1 MIGFKKTPIRLVLII
16 FFISVVSIILIYV
29 DSLNNEPLAIEE
41 ITISRDLSE
50 SFTPIKSKQIHTVR
64 KGDSLSVIFED
75 KQVPLNTAYK
85 IFDFD
90 KNNLLSSIIPG
101 DIMEFNYMGND
112 LLSIEII
119 KDDVNSILIKTED
132 EISIVNIK
140 KEAQTITSF
149 GFGEIRDSF
158 YKSAKDVGI
167 PDSIIMDFA
176 YIFGWDIDFIFD
188 VRKGDKFSVI
198 YETEFSEG
206 EKISNGDIV
215 FAEFTNR
222 EKKYIAQRFF
232 DDVQGKQYFNENGE
246 NVKKAFLRA
255 PLDFAYI
262 SSHFN
267 PNRMHPILHKIKAHN
282 GVDYAAKTG
291 TPVRATGEGTVI
303 LRANKGGYGRLIE
316 IRHFNE
322 YTTRYAHL
330 SGYAK
335 GLQVGSKVDQGD
347 IIGYVGKSG
356 LATGPHLHYE
366 FRVNGMHTDP
376 LRVKFPNA
384 KPIESENKEDFTNFA
399 LALDLKMNTLKK
411 KLFSSNEEKIEE

>member
-1 MIGFKKTPIRLVLII
+1 MIGFKKTPIRLVLIT
-16 FFISVVSIILIYV
+16 FLISVVSIILIYV

-50 SFTPIKSKQIHTVR
+50 SLTPIKSKQIHTVR

-149 GFGEIRDSF
+149 GFGEIKDSF

-206 EKISNGDIV
+206 EKISSGDIV

-232 DDVQGKQYFNENGE
+232 DSVQGKQYFNENGE

-282 GVDYAAKTG
+282 GVDYAAKRN
-291 TPVRATGEGTVI
+291 TPVKASGDGVI
-303 LRANKGGYGRLIE
+303 SFIGRQSGYGRTVE
-316 IRHFNE
+316 IKHGGNIK
-322 YTTRYAHL
+322 TLYAHL
-330 SGYAK
+330 ERFNTK
-335 GLQVGSKVDQGD
+335 LKVGSKVKQGE
-347 IIGYVGKSG
+347 IIAFVGDSG
-356 LATGPHLHYE
+356 QATGPHLHFE
-366 FRVNGMHTDP
+366 FWQGEIRSDP
-376 LRVKFPNA
+376 VKVKLPSA
-384 KPIESENKEDFTNFA
+384 KPVNNAQRNEFEDLLTLNLNKLYEYN
-399 LALDLKMNTLKK
+399 LPKY
-411 KLFSSNEEKIEE
+411 E

>member
-1 MIGFKKTPIRLVLII
+1 MIGFKKTPIRLVLIT
-16 FFISVVSIILIYV
+16 FLISVVSIILIYV
-29 DSLNNEPLAIEE
+29 DSLDNEPLAIEE

-50 SFTPIKSKQIHTVR
+50 NLIPIKSKQIHTVR

-149 GFGEIRDSF
+149 GFGEIKDSF

-206 EKISNGDIV
+206 EKISSGDIV

-232 DDVQGKQYFNENGE
+232 DSVQGKQYFNENGE

-267 PNRMHPILHKIKAHN
+267 PKRMHPILHKIKAHN
-282 GVDYAAKTG
+282 GVDYAAKRN
-291 TPVRATGEGTVI
+291 TPVKASGDGVI
-303 LRANKGGYGRLIE
+303 SFIGRQSGYGRTVE
-316 IRHFNE
+316 IKHGGNIK
-322 YTTRYAHL
+322 TLYAHL
-330 SGYAK
+330 ERFNTK
-335 GLQVGSKVDQGD
+335 LKVGSKVKQGE
-347 IIGYVGKSG
+347 IIAFVGDSG
-356 LATGPHLHYE
+356 QATGPHLHFE
-366 FRVNGMHTDP
+366 FWQGEIRSDP
-376 LRVKFPNA
+376 VKVKLPSA
-384 KPIESENKEDFTNFA
+384 KPVNNSQRNEFEDL
-399 LALDLKMNTLKK
+399 LALNLN
-411 KLFSSNEEKIEE
+411 KLNEYNLPKYE

>member
-1 MIGFKKTPIRLVLII
+1 MIGFKKTPIRLVLIT
-16 FFISVVSIILIYV
+16 FLISVVSIILIYV
-29 DSLNNEPLAIEE
+29 DSLDNEPLAIEE

-50 SFTPIKSKQIHTVR
+50 SLTPIKSKQIHTVK

-206 EKISNGDIV
+206 EKISSGDIV

-232 DDVQGKQYFNENGE
+232 DSVQGKQYFNENGE

-282 GVDYAAKTG
+282 GVDYAAKRN
-291 TPVRATGEGTVI
+291 TPVKASGDGVI
-303 LRANKGGYGRLIE
+303 SFIGRQSGYGRTVE
-316 IRHFNE
+316 IKHGGNIK
-322 YTTRYAHL
+322 TLYAHL
-330 SGYAK
+330 ERFNTK
-335 GLQVGSKVDQGD
+335 LKVGSKVKQGE
-347 IIGYVGKSG
+347 IIAFVGDSG
-356 LATGPHLHYE
+356 QATGPHLHFE
-366 FRVNGMHTDP
+366 FWQGEIRSDP
-376 LRVKFPNA
+376 VKVKLPSA
-384 KPIESENKEDFTNFA
+384 KPINNAQRNEFEDL
-399 LALDLKMNTLKK
+399 LALNLN
-411 KLFSSNEEKIEE
+411 KLNEYNLPKYE

>member
-16 FFISVVSIILIYV
+16 FLISVVSIILIYV
-29 DSLNNEPLAIEE
+29 DSLDNEPLAIEE

-50 SFTPIKSKQIHTVR
+50 GLTPIKSKQIHTVR

-206 EKISNGDIV
+206 EKISSGDIV

-282 GVDYAAKTG
+282 GVDYAAKRN
-291 TPVRATGEGTVI
+291 TPVKASGDGVI
-303 LRANKGGYGRLIE
+303 SFIGRQSGYGRTVE
-316 IRHFNE
+316 IKHGGNIK
-322 YTTRYAHL
+322 TLYAHL
-330 SGYAK
+330 ERFNTK
-335 GLQVGSKVDQGD
+335 LKVGSKVKQGE
-347 IIGYVGKSG
+347 IIAFVGDSG
-356 LATGPHLHYE
+356 QATGPHLHFE
-366 FRVNGMHTDP
+366 FWQGEIRSDP
-376 LRVKFPNA
+376 VKVKLPSA
-384 KPIESENKEDFTNFA
+384 KPVNNSQRNEFEDL
-399 LALDLKMNTLKK
+399 LALNLN
-411 KLFSSNEEKIEE
+411 KLNEYNLPKYE

>member
-16 FFISVVSIILIYV
+16 FLISVISIILIYV

-50 SFTPIKSKQIHTVR
+50 GLAPIKSKQIHTVR
-64 KGDSLSVIFED
+64 KGDSLSVIFDD

-101 DIMEFNYMGND
+101 DIMEFNYMGDD

-119 KDDVNSILIKTED
+119 KDDINSILIKTED
-132 EISIVNIK
+132 EISIVKIK
-140 KEAQTITSF
+140 KEAQTITSI

-158 YKSAKDVGI
+158 YKSAKGVGI

-198 YETEFSEG
+198 YETDFSEG
-206 EKISNGDIV
+206 EKISSGDIV

-232 DDVQGKQYFNENGE
+232 DNVQGKQYFNENGE

-282 GVDYAAKTG
+282 GVDYAAKRN
-291 TPVRATGEGTVI
+291 TPVKASGDGVI
-303 LRANKGGYGRLIE
+303 SFIGKQRGYGRTIE
-316 IRHFNE
+316 IKHGGNIK
-322 YTTRYAHL
+322 TLYAHL
-330 SGYAK
+330 ERFNSK
-335 GLQVGSKVDQGD
+335 LTQGSKVKQGD
-347 IIGYVGKSG
+347 IIAYVGDSG
-356 LATGPHLHYE
+356 QATGPHLHFE
-366 FRVNGMHTDP
+366 FWKGEIRTDP
-376 LRVKFPNA
+376 VKVKLPSA
-384 KPIESENKEDFTNFA
+384 KPVNISQKDDFDNLLQLNLNKLNQY
-399 LALDLKMNTLKK
+399 NLKK
-411 KLFSSNEEKIEE
+411 NE

>member
-1 MIGFKKTPIRLVLII
+1 MIGFKKTPIRLVLIT
-16 FFISVVSIILIYV
+16 FLISVVSIILIYV
-29 DSLNNEPLAIEE
+29 DSLDNEPLAIEE

-50 SFTPIKSKQIHTVR
+50 SLTPIKSKQIHTVK

-206 EKISNGDIV
+206 EKISSGDIV

-232 DDVQGKQYFNENGE
+232 DSVQGKQYFNETGE

-282 GVDYAAKTG
+282 GVDYAAKRN
-291 TPVRATGEGTVI
+291 TPVKASGDGVI
-303 LRANKGGYGRLIE
+303 SFIGRQSGYGRTVE
-316 IRHFNE
+316 IKHGGNIK
-322 YTTRYAHL
+322 TLYAHL
-330 SGYAK
+330 ERFNTK
-335 GLQVGSKVDQGD
+335 LKVGSKVKQGE
-347 IIGYVGKSG
+347 IIAFVGDSG
-356 LATGPHLHYE
+356 QATGPHLHFE
-366 FRVNGMHTDP
+366 FWQGEIRSDP
-376 LRVKFPNA
+376 VKVKLPSA
-384 KPIESENKEDFTNFA
+384 KPVNISQKDDFDNLLQLNLNKLNQY
-399 LALDLKMNTLKK
+399 NLKK
-411 KLFSSNEEKIEE
+411 NG

>member
-1 MIGFKKTPIRLVLII
+1 MIGFKKTPIRLVLIT
-16 FFISVVSIILIYV
+16 FLISVVSIILIYV

-50 SFTPIKSKQIHTVR
+50 SLTPIKSKQIHTVK

-206 EKISNGDIV
+206 EKISSGDIV

-282 GVDYAAKTG
+282 GVDYAAKRN
-291 TPVRATGEGTVI
+291 TPVKASGDGVI
-303 LRANKGGYGRLIE
+303 SFIGRQSGYGRTVE
-316 IRHFNE
+316 IKHGGNIK
-322 YTTRYAHL
+322 TLYAHL
-330 SGYAK
+330 ERFNTK
-335 GLQVGSKVDQGD
+335 LKVGSKVKQGE
-347 IIGYVGKSG
+347 IIAFVGDSG
-356 LATGPHLHYE
+356 QATGPHLHFE
-366 FRVNGMHTDP
+366 FWQGEIRSDP
-376 LRVKFPNA
+376 VKVKLPSA
-384 KPIESENKEDFTNFA
+384 KPVNNSQRNEFEDL
-399 LALDLKMNTLKK
+399 LALNLN
-411 KLFSSNEEKIEE
+411 KLNEYNLPKYE

>member
-1 MIGFKKTPIRLVLII
+1 MIGFKKTPIRLVLITFLI
-16 FFISVVSIILIYV
+16 CVFSIILIYV

-50 SFTPIKSKQIHTVR
+50 GLTPIKSKQIHTVR

-119 KDDVNSILIKTED
+119 KDDINSILIKTED

-206 EKISNGDIV
+206 EKISSGDIV

-282 GVDYAAKTG
+282 GVDYAAKRN
-291 TPVRATGEGTVI
+291 TPVKASGDGVI
-303 LRANKGGYGRLIE
+303 SFMGRQSGYGRTVE
-316 IRHFNE
+316 IKHGGNIK
-322 YTTRYAHL
+322 TLYAHL
-330 SGYAK
+330 ERFNTK
-335 GLQVGSKVDQGD
+335 LKVGSKVKQGE
-347 IIGYVGKSG
+347 IIAFVGDSG
-356 LATGPHLHYE
+356 QATGPHLHFE
-366 FRVNGMHTDP
+366 FWQGEIRSDP
-376 LRVKFPNA
+376 VKVKLPSA
-384 KPIESENKEDFTNFA
+384 KPVNNVQRNEFEDL
-399 LALDLKMNTLKK
+399 LALNLN
-411 KLFSSNEEKIEE
+411 KLNEHNLPKYE

>member
-1 MIGFKKTPIRLVLII
+1 MIGFKKTPIRLVLIT
-16 FFISVVSIILIYV
+16 FLISVVSIILIYV

-50 SFTPIKSKQIHTVR
+50 SLTPIKSKQIHTVR

-149 GFGEIRDSF
+149 GFGEIKDSF

-206 EKISNGDIV
+206 EKISSGDIV

-282 GVDYAAKTG
+282 GVDYAAKRN
-291 TPVRATGEGTVI
+291 TPVKASGDGVI
-303 LRANKGGYGRLIE
+303 SFIGRQSGYGRTVE
-316 IRHFNE
+316 IKHGGNIK
-322 YTTRYAHL
+322 TLYAHL
-330 SGYAK
+330 ERFNTK
-335 GLQVGSKVDQGD
+335 LKVGSKVKQGE
-347 IIGYVGKSG
+347 IIAFVGDSG
-356 LATGPHLHYE
+356 QATGPHLHFE
-366 FRVNGMHTDP
+366 FWQGEIRSDP
-376 LRVKFPNA
+376 VKVKLPSA
-384 KPIESENKEDFTNFA
+384 KPVNNAQRNEFEDL
-399 LALDLKMNTLKK
+399 LALNLNKLNEYNLLKY
-411 KLFSSNEEKIEE
+411 E

>member
-29 DSLNNEPLAIEE
+29 DSLDNEPLAIEE

-50 SFTPIKSKQIHTVR
+50 GLTPIKSKQIHTVR

-132 EISIVNIK
+132 EISIMNIK

-149 GFGEIRDSF
+149 GFGEIKDSF

-206 EKISNGDIV
+206 EKISSGDIV

-282 GVDYAAKTG
+282 GVDYAAKRN
-291 TPVRATGEGTVI
+291 TPVKASGDGVI
-303 LRANKGGYGRLIE
+303 SFIGRQSGYGRTVE
-316 IRHFNE
+316 IKHGGNIK
-322 YTTRYAHL
+322 TLYAHL
-330 SGYAK
+330 ERFNTK
-335 GLQVGSKVDQGD
+335 LKVGSKVKQGE
-347 IIGYVGKSG
+347 IIAFVGDSG
-356 LATGPHLHYE
+356 QATGPHLHFE
-366 FRVNGMHTDP
+366 FWQGEIRSDP
-376 LRVKFPNA
+376 VKVKLPSA
-384 KPIESENKEDFTNFA
+384 KPVNNVQRNEFEDL
-399 LALDLKMNTLKK
+399 LALNLN
-411 KLFSSNEEKIEE
+411 KLNEHNLQKYE

>member
-1 MIGFKKTPIRLVLII
+1 MIGFKKTPIRLVLIT
-16 FFISVVSIILIYV
+16 FLISVVSIILIYV

-50 SFTPIKSKQIHTVR
+50 GLTPIKSKQIHTVR

-198 YETEFSEG
+198 YETDFSEG
-206 EKISNGDIV
+206 EKISSGDIV

-282 GVDYAAKTG
+282 GVDYAAKRN
-291 TPVRATGEGTVI
+291 TPVKASGDGVI
-303 LRANKGGYGRLIE
+303 SFIGRQSGYGRTVE
-316 IRHFNE
+316 IKHGGNIK
-322 YTTRYAHL
+322 TLYAHL
-330 SGYAK
+330 ERFNTK
-335 GLQVGSKVDQGD
+335 LKVGSKVKQGE
-347 IIGYVGKSG
+347 IIAFVGDSG
-356 LATGPHLHYE
+356 QATGPHLHFE
-366 FRVNGMHTDP
+366 FWQGEIRSDP
-376 LRVKFPNA
+376 VKVKLPSA
-384 KPIESENKEDFTNFA
+384 KPVNNAQRNEFEDL
-399 LALDLKMNTLKK
+399 LALNLN
-411 KLFSSNEEKIEE
+411 KLNEYNLPKYE

>member
-1 MIGFKKTPIRLVLII
+1 MIGFKKTPIRLVLIT
-16 FFISVVSIILIYV
+16 FLISVVSIILIYV
-29 DSLNNEPLAIEE
+29 DSLDNEPLAIEE

-50 SFTPIKSKQIHTVR
+50 GLTPIKSKEIHTVR

-101 DIMEFNYMGND
+101 DIMEFNYMGDN

-119 KDDVNSILIKTED
+119 KDDINSILIKTED

-206 EKISNGDIV
+206 EKISSGDIV

-282 GVDYAAKTG
+282 GVDYAAKRN
-291 TPVRATGEGTVI
+291 TPVKASGDGVI
-303 LRANKGGYGRLIE
+303 SFIGRQSGYGRTVE
-316 IRHFNE
+316 IKHGGNIK
-322 YTTRYAHL
+322 TLYAHL
-330 SGYAK
+330 ERFNTK
-335 GLQVGSKVDQGD
+335 LKVGSKVKQGE
-347 IIGYVGKSG
+347 IIAFVGDSG
-356 LATGPHLHYE
+356 QATGPHLHFE
-366 FRVNGMHTDP
+366 FWQGEIRSDP
-376 LRVKFPNA
+376 VKVKLPSA
-384 KPIESENKEDFTNFA
+384 KPVNNSQRNEFEDL
-399 LALDLKMNTLKK
+399 LALNLN
-411 KLFSSNEEKIEE
+411 KLNEYNLPKYE

>member
-1 MIGFKKTPIRLVLII
+1 MIGFKKTPIRLVLIT
-16 FFISVVSIILIYV
+16 FLISVVSIILIYV
-29 DSLNNEPLAIEE
+29 DSLDNEPLAIEE

-50 SFTPIKSKQIHTVR
+50 SLTPIKSKQIHTVR

-149 GFGEIRDSF
+149 GFGEIKDSF

-206 EKISNGDIV
+206 EKISSGDIV

-282 GVDYAAKTG
+282 GVDYAAKRN
-291 TPVRATGEGTVI
+291 TPVKASGDGVI
-303 LRANKGGYGRLIE
+303 SFIGRQSGYGRTVE
-316 IRHFNE
+316 IKHGGNIK
-322 YTTRYAHL
+322 TLYAHL
-330 SGYAK
+330 ERFNTK
-335 GLQVGSKVDQGD
+335 LKVGSKVKQGE
-347 IIGYVGKSG
+347 IIAFVGDSG
-356 LATGPHLHYE
+356 QATGPHLHFE
-366 FRVNGMHTDP
+366 FWQGEIRSDP
-376 LRVKFPNA
+376 VKVKLPSA
-384 KPIESENKEDFTNFA
+384 KPINNAQRNEFEDL
-399 LALDLKMNTLKK
+399 LALNLN
-411 KLFSSNEEKIEE
+411 KLNEYNLPKYE

>member
-16 FFISVVSIILIYV
+16 FLISVVSIILIYV
-29 DSLNNEPLAIEE
+29 DSLDNEPLAIEE

-50 SFTPIKSKQIHTVR
+50 GLTPIKSKQIHTVK

-132 EISIVNIK
+132 EISIMNIK

-206 EKISNGDIV
+206 EKISSGDIV

-282 GVDYAAKTG
+282 GVDYAAKRN
-291 TPVRATGEGTVI
+291 TPVKASGDGVI
-303 LRANKGGYGRLIE
+303 SFIGRQSGYGRTVE
-316 IRHFNE
+316 IKHGGNIK
-322 YTTRYAHL
+322 TLYAHL
-330 SGYAK
+330 ERFNTK
-335 GLQVGSKVDQGD
+335 LKVGSKVKQGE
-347 IIGYVGKSG
+347 IIAFVGDSG
-356 LATGPHLHYE
+356 QATGPHLHFE
-366 FRVNGMHTDP
+366 FWQGEIRSDP
-376 LRVKFPNA
+376 VKVKLPSA
-384 KPIESENKEDFTNFA
+384 KPVNNAQRNEFEDL
-399 LALDLKMNTLKK
+399 LALNLN
-411 KLFSSNEEKIEE
+411 KLNEYNLPKYE

>member
-1 MIGFKKTPIRLVLII
+1 MIGFKKTPIRLVLIT
-16 FFISVVSIILIYV
+16 FLISVVSIILIYV
-29 DSLNNEPLAIEE
+29 DSLDNEPLAIEE

-50 SFTPIKSKQIHTVR
+50 GLTPIKSKQIHTVR

-119 KDDVNSILIKTED
+119 KDDINSILIKTED

-198 YETEFSEG
+198 YETDFSEG
-206 EKISNGDIV
+206 EKISSGDIV

-232 DDVQGKQYFNENGE
+232 DNVQGKQYFNENGE

-282 GVDYAAKTG
+282 GVDYAAKRN
-291 TPVRATGEGTVI
+291 TPVKASGDGVI
-303 LRANKGGYGRLIE
+303 SFIGRQSGYGRTVE
-316 IRHFNE
+316 IKHGGNIK
-322 YTTRYAHL
+322 TLYAHL
-330 SGYAK
+330 ERFNTK
-335 GLQVGSKVDQGD
+335 LKVGSKVKQGE
-347 IIGYVGKSG
+347 IIAFVGDSG
-356 LATGPHLHYE
+356 QATGPHLHFE
-366 FRVNGMHTDP
+366 FWQGEIRSDP
-376 LRVKFPNA
+376 VKVKLPSA
-384 KPIESENKEDFTNFA
+384 KPVNNAQRNEFEDL
-399 LALDLKMNTLKK
+399 LALNLN
-411 KLFSSNEEKIEE
+411 KLNEYNLPKYE

>member
-1 MIGFKKTPIRLVLII
+1 MIGFKKTPIRLVLIT
-16 FFISVVSIILIYV
+16 FLISVVSIILIYV

-50 SFTPIKSKQIHTVR
+50 SLTPIKSKQIHTVR

-206 EKISNGDIV
+206 EKISSGDIV

-282 GVDYAAKTG
+282 GVDYAAKRN
-291 TPVRATGEGTVI
+291 TPVKASGDGVI
-303 LRANKGGYGRLIE
+303 SFIGRQSGYGRTVE
-316 IRHFNE
+316 IKHGGNIK
-322 YTTRYAHL
+322 TLYAHL
-330 SGYAK
+330 EK
-335 GLQVGSKVDQGD
+335 FNTKLKVGSKVKQGE
-347 IIGYVGKSG
+347 IIAFVGDSG
-356 LATGPHLHYE
+356 QATGPHLHFE
-366 FRVNGMHTDP
+366 FWQGEIRSDP
-376 LRVKFPNA
+376 VKVKLPSA
-384 KPIESENKEDFTNFA
+384 KPVNNAQRNEFEDL
-399 LALDLKMNTLKK
+399 LALNLN
-411 KLFSSNEEKIEE
+411 KLNEYNLPKYE

>member
-1 MIGFKKTPIRLVLII
+1 MIGFKKTPIRLVLITFLI
-16 FFISVVSIILIYV
+16 CVVSIILIYV

-50 SFTPIKSKQIHTVR
+50 SLTPIKSKQIHTVR

-188 VRKGDKFSVI
+188 VREGDKFSVI

-206 EKISNGDIV
+206 EKISSGDIV

-282 GVDYAAKTG
+282 GVDYAAKRN
-291 TPVRATGEGTVI
+291 TPVKASGDGVI
-303 LRANKGGYGRLIE
+303 SFIGRQSGYGRTVE
-316 IRHFNE
+316 IKHGGNIK
-322 YTTRYAHL
+322 TLYAHL
-330 SGYAK
+330 ERFNTK
-335 GLQVGSKVDQGD
+335 LKVGSKVKQGE
-347 IIGYVGKSG
+347 IIAFVGDSG
-356 LATGPHLHYE
+356 QATGPHLHFE
-366 FRVNGMHTDP
+366 FWQGEIRSDP
-376 LRVKFPNA
+376 VKVKLPSA
-384 KPIESENKEDFTNFA
+384 KPVNNAQRNEFKDL
-399 LALDLKMNTLKK
+399 LALNLN
-411 KLFSSNEEKIEE
+411 KLNEYNLPKYE

>member
-1 MIGFKKTPIRLVLII
+1 MIGFKKTPIRLVLIT
-16 FFISVVSIILIYV
+16 FLISVVSIILIYV

-50 SFTPIKSKQIHTVR
+50 SLTPIKSKQIHTVR

-101 DIMEFNYMGND
+101 DIMEFNYMGDD

-119 KDDVNSILIKTED
+119 KDDINSILIKTED

-149 GFGEIRDSF
+149 GFGEIKDSF

-206 EKISNGDIV
+206 EKISSGDIV

-282 GVDYAAKTG
+282 GVDYAAKRN
-291 TPVRATGEGTVI
+291 TPVKASGDGVI
-303 LRANKGGYGRLIE
+303 SFIGRQSGYGRTVE
-316 IRHFNE
+316 IKHGGNIK
-322 YTTRYAHL
+322 TLYAHL
-330 SGYAK
+330 ERFNTK
-335 GLQVGSKVDQGD
+335 LKVGSKVKQGE
-347 IIGYVGKSG
+347 IIAFVGDSG
-356 LATGPHLHYE
+356 QATGPHLHFE
-366 FRVNGMHTDP
+366 FWQGEIRSDP
-376 LRVKFPNA
+376 VKVKLPSA
-384 KPIESENKEDFTNFA
+384 KPVNNAQRNEFEDL
-399 LALDLKMNTLKK
+399 LALNLN
-411 KLFSSNEEKIEE
+411 KLNEYNLPKYE

>member
-1 MIGFKKTPIRLVLII
+1 MIGFKKTPIRLVLIT
-16 FFISVVSIILIYV
+16 FLISVVSIILIYV
-29 DSLNNEPLAIEE
+29 DSLDNEPLAIEE

-50 SFTPIKSKQIHTVR
+50 SLTPIKSKQIHTVR

-206 EKISNGDIV
+206 EKISSGDIV

-232 DDVQGKQYFNENGE
+232 DSVQGKQYFNETGE

-282 GVDYAAKTG
+282 GVDYAAKRN
-291 TPVRATGEGTVI
+291 TPVKASGDGVI
-303 LRANKGGYGRLIE
+303 SFIGRQSGYGRTVE
-316 IRHFNE
+316 IKHGGNIK
-322 YTTRYAHL
+322 TLYAHL
-330 SGYAK
+330 ERFNTK
-335 GLQVGSKVDQGD
+335 LKVGSKVKQGE
-347 IIGYVGKSG
+347 IIAFVGDSG
-356 LATGPHLHYE
+356 QATGPHLHFE
-366 FRVNGMHTDP
+366 FWQGEIRSDP
-376 LRVKFPNA
+376 VKVKLPSA
-384 KPIESENKEDFTNFA
+384 KPVNISQKDDFDNLLQLNLNKLNQY
-399 LALDLKMNTLKK
+399 NLKK
-411 KLFSSNEEKIEE
+411 NG

>member
-1 MIGFKKTPIRLVLII
+1 MIGFKKTPIRLVLIT
-16 FFISVVSIILIYV
+16 FLISVVSIILIYV
-29 DSLNNEPLAIEE
+29 DSLDNEPLAIEE

-50 SFTPIKSKQIHTVR
+50 GLIPIKSKQIHTVR

-149 GFGEIRDSF
+149 GFGEIKDSF

-206 EKISNGDIV
+206 EKISSGDIV

-282 GVDYAAKTG
+282 GVDYAARRN
-291 TPVRATGEGTVI
+291 TPVKASGDGVI
-303 LRANKGGYGRLIE
+303 SFMGRQSGYGRTVE
-316 IRHFNE
+316 IKHGGNIK
-322 YTTRYAHL
+322 TLYAHL
-330 SGYAK
+330 ERFNTK
-335 GLQVGSKVDQGD
+335 LKVGSKVKQGE
-347 IIGYVGKSG
+347 IIAFVGDSG
-356 LATGPHLHYE
+356 QATGPHLHFE
-366 FRVNGMHTDP
+366 FWQGEIRSDP
-376 LRVKFPNA
+376 VKVKLPSA
-384 KPIESENKEDFTNFA
+384 KPVNNAQRNEFEDLLVLNLNK
-399 LALDLKMNTLKK
+399 L
-411 KLFSSNEEKIEE
+411 NEYNLPKYE

>member
-1 MIGFKKTPIRLVLII
+1 MIGFKKTPIRLVLIT
-16 FFISVVSIILIYV
+16 FLISVVSIILIYV

-50 SFTPIKSKQIHTVR
+50 SLTPIKSKQIHTVR

-149 GFGEIRDSF
+149 GFGEIKDSF

-206 EKISNGDIV
+206 EKISSGDIV

-282 GVDYAAKTG
+282 GVDYAAKRN
-291 TPVRATGEGTVI
+291 TPVKASGDGVI
-303 LRANKGGYGRLIE
+303 SFIGKQRGYGRTIE
-316 IRHFNE
+316 IKHGGNIK
-322 YTTRYAHL
+322 TLYAHL
-330 SGYAK
+330 ERFNSK
-335 GLQVGSKVDQGD
+335 LKQGSKVKQGD
-347 IIGYVGKSG
+347 IIAYVGDSG
-356 LATGPHLHYE
+356 QATGPHLHFE
-366 FRVNGMHTDP
+366 FWKGEIRTDP
-376 LRVKFPNA
+376 VKVKLPSA
-384 KPIESENKEDFTNFA
+384 KPVNISQKDDFDNLLQLNLNKLNQY
-399 LALDLKMNTLKK
+399 NLKK
-411 KLFSSNEEKIEE
+411 NG

>member
-1 MIGFKKTPIRLVLII
+1 MIGFKKTPIRLVLIT
-16 FFISVVSIILIYV
+16 FLISVVSIILIYV
-29 DSLNNEPLAIEE
+29 DSLDNEPLAIEE

-50 SFTPIKSKQIHTVR
+50 GLIPIKSKQIHTVR

-188 VRKGDKFSVI
+188 VREGDKFSVI
-198 YETEFSEG
+198 YETDFSEG
-206 EKISNGDIV
+206 EKISSGDIV
-215 FAEFTNR
+215 FAEFTNKD
-222 EKKYIAQRFF
+222 KKYIAQRFF

-282 GVDYAAKTG
+282 GVDYAAKRN
-291 TPVRATGEGTVI
+291 TPVKASGDGVI
-303 LRANKGGYGRLIE
+303 SFIGRQSGYGRTVE
-316 IRHFNE
+316 IKHGGNIK
-322 YTTRYAHL
+322 TLYAHL
-330 SGYAK
+330 EK
-335 GLQVGSKVDQGD
+335 FNTKLKVGSKVKQGE
-347 IIGYVGKSG
+347 IIAFVGDSG
-356 LATGPHLHYE
+356 QATGPHLHFE
-366 FRVNGMHTDP
+366 FWQGEIRSDP
-376 LRVKFPNA
+376 VKVKLPSA
-384 KPIESENKEDFTNFA
+384 KPVNNAQRNEFEDL
-399 LALDLKMNTLKK
+399 LALNLN
-411 KLFSSNEEKIEE
+411 KLNEYNLQKYE